1 MLRHLYFYFL
11 LSAFMQPAVA
21 ASVIPTFPASD
32 TLTVRLLLDE
42 ADSELQTAIT
52 HYETAH
58 KATFDRPLRGRIGS
72 RKNIQDRLQREQ
84 SLRRIE
90 QELTI
95 SVAKIRYK
103 KGLEVIKLLHE
114 KVLSLDHHFSSLE
127 TFQSINRIT
136 NPNSYPE
143 FVKFKEGLVKQ
154 SDNRS
159 APLLQN
165 PVVSNNLYL
174 SAIGSLVSLVDNR
187 RSKSAAPDE
196 GVECIL
202 DFTLT
207 TYSSLKTV
215 YYETE
220 FIQNSVE
227 DLKIDVTELFEQYV
241 ATVDY
246 NVPLKK
252 CRKEDDWESLYKLID
267 EHFERLENLAGEA
280 GNPRKLYR
288 MESNVNFSIDQLT
301 NFLALYETTVQ
312 QARKYYTKFN
322 KILDSYAPTEGCRKY
337 LPREYTELKEDIDDS
352 VKKFELSYNV
362 AELKG
367 SKLKEVLYGNAY

>member
-1 MLRHLYFYFL
+1 MRIFYIGL
-11 LSAFMQPAVA
+11 LSFGALLPANAAAVA
-21 ASVIPTFPASD
+21 AFVPAND
-32 TLTVRLLLDE
+32 TLAARLVLTE
-42 ADSELQTAIT
+42 AEQELELTMAR
-52 HYETAH
+52 YETAYR
-58 KATFDRPLRGRIGS
+58 AILSRPLRGRAGS
-72 RKNIQDRLQREQ
+72 RKNIQDRLQRTQ
-84 SLRRIE
+84 SLQRLER
-90 QELTI
+90 ELTI

-143 FVKFKEGLVKQ
+143 FVKFKESLAKQ

-159 APLLQN
+159 APLLQS

-187 RSKSAAPDE
+187 RSKSAVPDE

-207 TYSSLKTV
+207 TYNSLKTV

-267 EHFERLENLAGEA
+267 EHFERLEGLAGED

-301 NFLALYETTVQ
+301 NFLALYETTVL

-322 KILDSYAPTEGCRKY
+322 KILDSYAPAEGCKKY